1 MRRPVDADRLRR
13 FMQAL
18 GPEAEQDIRLYFTG
32 GATAILFGWRTSTV
46 DIDLK
51 LEPDSDRVLRAL
63 PRLKESLEVNIELAA
78 PDQFIPEVPGWQ
90 DRSVYIAREGR
101 IAFYH
106 YDFYSQALAK
116 IERGHSLD
124 LEDVRKMLETG
135 LVDRQEL
142 LRRFEQIESRLHQ
155 HPAIDPVS
163 FRRAVEQLASLEER
177 RDFPQG

>member
-18 GPEAEQDIRLYFTG
+18 GPEADRDLRLYFTG
-32 GATAILFGWRTSTV
+32 GATALLFGWRTSTV

-106 YDFYSQALAK
+106 YDLYSQALAK

-124 LEDVRKMLETG
+124 LEDVRNMLETG
-135 LVDRQEL
+135 LVDRQDL
-142 LRRFEQIESRLHQ
+142 LRRFEQIEPRLHL
-155 HPAIDPVS
+155 HPAIDPAS
-163 FRRAVEQLASLEER
+163 FRHAVEELALSEE
-177 RDFPQG
+177 

>member
-1 MRRPVDADRLRR
+1 MRRPVDAQRLRR
-13 FMQAL
+13 FMRAL
-18 GPEAEQDIRLYFTG
+18 GPEAETDVRLYFTG

-63 PRLKESLEVNIELAA
+63 PRLKESLEINIELAA

-90 DRSVYIAREGR
+90 DRSIYIAREGR
-101 IAFYH
+101 ITFYH
-106 YDFYSQALAK
+106 YDLYSQALAK

-124 LEDVRKMLETG
+124 LEDVRKMLATG
-135 LVDRQEL
+135 MVDRQEL
-142 LRRFEQIESRLHQ
+142 LRRFEQIAHRLHQ

-163 FRRAVEQLASLEER
+163 FRHAVEELVSTKE
-177 RDFPQG
+177 

>member
-1 MRRPVDADRLRR
+1 MRRPVDAERLRR

-18 GPEAEQDIRLYFTG
+18 GPEAEKDLRLYFTG
-32 GATAILFGWRTSTV
+32 GAT
-46 DIDLK
+46 
-51 LEPDSDRVLRAL
+51 
-63 PRLKESLEVNIELAA
+63 VNIELAA

-90 DRSVYIAREGR
+90 DRSLYIAREGR

-106 YDFYSQALAK
+106 YDLYSQALAK

-142 LRRFEQIESRLHQ
+142 LRRFAQIEPRLHQ

-163 FRRAVEQLASLEER
+163 FRHAVEELASAEK
-177 RDFPQG
+177 

>member
-18 GPEAEQDIRLYFTG
+18 GPEAEKDIRLYFTG

-63 PRLKESLEVNIELAA
+63 PRLKESLEVNVELAA

-142 LRRFEQIESRLHQ
+142 LRRFEQIEPHLHQ
-155 HPAIDPVS
+155 HPAIDPAS
-163 FRRAVEQLASLEER
+163 FRHAVEELVSSEE
-177 RDFPQG
+177 